1 MKNENLK
8 TILTVTF
15 AHEAIA
21 AKGRLEAEGIFCF
34 LKDELTVQILPFHSN
49 AVGGIKLQVREDDFD
64 RAMEILKESDYA
76 NEEEP
81 PSLEEKEQ
89 RYNEK
94 FFTEKGEKTCPFCGS
109 DEVFRVKKLGWIFV
123 LVSLLV
129 TEPSPFF
136 QKRYYCFDCKQKFK
150 LKS

>member
-1 MKNENLK
+1 MKSEKLK

-15 AHEAIA
+15 AHEAIV
-21 AKGRLEAEGIFCF
+21 AKGRLEAEGVFCF

-49 AVGGIKLQVREDDFD
+49 AVDGIKLQVREDDFD
-64 RAMEILKESDYA
+64 RAVEILKESDYA

-81 PSLEEKEQ
+81 LPLTEKEQ

-94 FFTEKGEKTCPFCGS
+94 FFTEKGEKTCPFCDS
-109 DEVFRVKKLGWIFV
+109 DEVFRVKKLGWIFA
-123 LVSLLV
+123 LTSLLLAIP
-129 TEPSPFF
+129 TPFF